1 MLTRI
6 LVAIDRSAVSRQVFD
21 QALALAK
28 ATSAELILL
37 HVLSTEESGSPMM
50 SAYFVHSKDRCL
62 HVAPQIMQ
70 RANEVSSREWETFKQ
85 KGLELLRFYTKKAIA
100 SGVKTEFSQ
109 ITGHPSSTICDFAQ
123 SCHADLIIIG
133 RRGHSGL
140 SEMLL
145 GSVSNYVIHH
155 APCSVLLV
163 HTLAQEQSAAVES
176 YSSAAFY

>member
-21 QALALAK
+21 QALSLAK
-28 ATSAELILL
+28 AASAELILL
-37 HVLSTEESGSPMM
+37 HVLSPEESGSPMM
-50 SAYFVHSKDRCL
+50 SAYFVHPKDRCL
-62 HVAPQIMQ
+62 HVAPQIMH
-70 RANEVSSREWETFKQ
+70 RANEVSAREWEDFKQ

-109 ITGHPSSTICDFAQ
+109 ITGHPSSTICEFAQ
-123 SCHADLIIIG
+123 SCYAELVVVG

-140 SEMLL
+140 TEMLL

-163 HTLAQEQSAAVES
+163 QNLSQEQLASIES
-176 YSSAAFY
+176 YSSAACS